1 MTLVLPNPGDVIDVT
16 VTSVKPFGSLV
27 ETRDGTPGLLR
38 PARGANGTTVR
49 VTVTDVDQAEARF
62 TATPTD

>member
-1 MTLVLPNPGDVIDVT
+1 MTLVLPTPGDVIDVT
-16 VTSVKPFGSLV
+16 VTTVKPFGSLV
-27 ETRDGTPGLLR
+27 ETSDGTPGLVR
-38 PARGANGTTVR
+38 PAIGANGTTLQ